1 MSEHSLRRCYR
12 PPVPTSVPTPTP
24 APAGS
29 RPTAD
34 RGLDGPPE
42 SPRARLTPDDRR
54 AAIVEATVPL
64 LTTHG
69 VGVTTRQIAEAAGV
83 AEGTL
88 FRVFDD
94 KHVILVAA
102 LARALDPEP
111 VVEQVARID
120 AARPLDAVLREVV
133 EVVASRSQEIRGV
146 MAVAHELRRA
156 AAERSPNGIPMGP
169 VDHDDPAVRA
179 DLERPGSLLH
189 AAHQLRSRA
198 GHTPDRIIAAIAE
211 ALAGHRHE
219 LRREPVVCAR
229 ILFSIVASSFHDP
242 LGPAEQLTADEV
254 VDMFLDGLRAGPS
267 AHPSPT
273 STTSETSC

>member
-1 MSEHSLRRCYR
+1 MPSTTDRA
-12 PPVPTSVPTPTP
+12 TSTRT
-24 APAGS
+24 
-29 RPTAD
+29 
-34 RGLDGPPE
+34 GPPLPGAA
-42 SPRARLTPDDRR
+42 SGDTTSDAGQRTRLTPDDRR

-69 VGVTTRQIAEAAGV
+69 AGVTTRQIAEAAGV

-111 VVEQVARID
+111 VVEQIRRID
-120 AARPLDAVLREVV
+120 ARQSLDTVLREVV
-133 EVVASRSQEIRGV
+133 DVVAGRSQEIRGV

-156 AAERSPNGIPMGP
+156 ASERSPHGLPLGP
-169 VDHDDPAVRA
+169 PDHADPATRA
-179 DLERPGSLLH
+179 ELERPGSLLH
-189 AAHQLRSRA
+189 AAHQLRSRGA
-198 GHTPDRIIAAIAE
+198 RTPELIIGAIAQI
-211 ALAGHRHE
+211 LGDHRAE
-219 LRREPVVCAR
+219 LRRAPQVCAR

-267 AHPSPT
+267 SRPT
-273 STTSETSC
+273 HRPETPC